1 MNMSS
6 PTEPCSGVQAAH
18 QPNPDCGP
26 GRHADGLRDLDIPLA
41 WRPGADEHFAEA
53 TKAHAPAKELV
64 LPVVQELDL
73 LRYAVLFERHQ
84 RLHVEYELAQ
94 TRVAMA
100 AQMQKANGD
109 ELGALLD
116 ALGTKYN
123 VDFHKHRIQPDG
135 TIVPLEPR

>member
-1 MNMSS
+1 MSS
-6 PTEPCSGVQAAH
+6 PTEPCSGVIAR
-18 QPNPDCGP
+18 NPD
-26 GRHADGLRDLDIPLA
+26 HTAEELL
-41 WRPGADEHFAEA
+41 AEA
-53 TKAHAPAKELV
+53 TKAFAPAKELV
-64 LPVVQELDL
+64 LPIVQELDL

-100 AQMQKANGD
+100 AQQQKANGD

-123 VDFHKHRIQPDG
+123 VDFHKHRIQLDG